1 MKRICT
7 LLLAMVLLLNVP
19 MAASAESTVIYDA
32 SANKFIF
39 TPGTENHPENLF
51 EEFQNVMPGDVLTEE
66 IQIRNSKANGV
77 KIRVYLRSL
86 GAQSESDEFLSQLH
100 MTVKQRGKSI
110 LFDAPAD
117 QTAQLDDWIYL
128 GTIYSGGVITLDVT
142 LEVPI
147 TMGNEFQHYKAIG
160 YLDWEFKVEEHP
172 IEDSDP
178 KTGDPSEV
186 FFYAGV
192 MVISLS
198 ALLFLLLT
206 KKKRK
211 EEEEEA

>member
-1 MKRICT
+1 MT
-7 LLLAMVLLLNVP
+7 LPNVIKTGYTHTWK
-19 MAASAESTVIYDA
+19 AVTNNGDWVAGTAVESGVI
-32 SANKFIF
+32 
-39 TPGTENHPENLF
+39 NH
-51 EEFQNVMPGDVLTEE
+51 
-66 IQIRNSKANGV
+66 
-77 KIRVYLRSL
+77 LRSL

-147 TMGNEFQHYKAIG
+147 TLGNEFQHYKAIG

-178 KTGDPSEV
+178 KTGDPSDV
-186 FFYAGV
+186 FYYAGV